1 MLKIGDRVIPN
12 SDEAIH
18 KFDVYEQTI
27 IRVSM
32 MEQGVWIAETNHG
45 VIIDAYS
52 DENGS
57 VVVLNPQDNKSIIK
71 DALYEFHE
79 QTDLQV
85 TSMEITWRGDDIST
99 IDIKGKL

>member
-18 KFDVYEQTI
+18 KFDVYGQTI
-27 IRVSM
+27 VKVSM
-32 MEQGVWIAETNHG
+32 MEQGVWVAETNHG
-45 VIIDAYS
+45 VIIDAYG

-79 QTDLQV
+79 QTDIQV
-85 TSMEITWRGDDIST
+85 TSMEITWYGDDIST